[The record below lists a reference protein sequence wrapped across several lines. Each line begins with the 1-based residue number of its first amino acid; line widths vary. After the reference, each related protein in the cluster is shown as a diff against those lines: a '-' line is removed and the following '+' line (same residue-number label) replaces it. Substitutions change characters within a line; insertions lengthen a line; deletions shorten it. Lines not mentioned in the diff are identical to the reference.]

1 MIPWLSMAK
10 KIKEYNE
17 STRFGW
23 TTIFEQSFTSI
34 FQEHNK
40 NYELHIKKNIFL
52 LIKIVINKKTS
63 YWAKLVFN

>member
-1 MIPWLSMAK
+1 MTLWPSMAK

-34 FQEHNK
+34 FQEQ
-40 NYELHIKKNIFL
+40 KNIWVAYK
-52 LIKIVINKKTS
+52 KIYS
-63 YWAKLVFN
+63 C

>member
-1 MIPWLSMAK
+1 MIPCLSMAK

-34 FQEHNK
+34 FK
-40 NYELHIKKNIFL
+40 
-52 LIKIVINKKTS
+52 NKKI
-63 YWAKLVFN
+63 